1 MKFLE
6 KFRPHPPHILTLPHP
21 IPGPHISLKKIPE
34 SKILWQKQEH
44 EENLGITSVIITIHF
59 VKGKGVQPAN
69 HLKLP
74 IILLQSTSPILN
86 THYHE
91 PGIYPSNF
99 DIR

>member
-6 KFRPHPPHILTLPHP
+6 KFRPPPPPILTLPQP
-21 IPGPHISLKKIPE
+21 NPGPHISLKKTPE